1 LKRRALRTAA
11 ATLGSGEATL
21 RRADGLWGRVR
32 GWRWIHPQVL
42 DFEAAFGPVIVQ
54 LAPDVIH
61 AHDMHLVG
69 VAARARA
76 AVRDRTVPWVY
87 DAHEYVPGLSQY
99 GGRTASV
106 VAGWADLEAEFIRD
120 ADRVITVSPAIADA
134 LERRYALHRK
144 PAVVLNIP
152 TVSPPGQATVTPLR
166 DVCGLPD
173 DVPLITYIG
182 GITSARGVDTA
193 VTAMVRLL
201 EVHLALVCVPH
212 NDTWYSR
219 KLRRLATDLD
229 VDDRVH
235 FLNPVG
241 PGEVVDFL
249 RGVDVG
255 LIPLLSFPS
264 HEMSL
269 PNKLFEYLH
278 AGVPIVCSELDSLGP
293 FTREHGVGVTFQSGD
308 ADGLAAAVREVL
320 DESERFRAACQDPEL
335 LLTFSW
341 SHQADELRRLYS
353 DLLGRP
359 LVVPGPGGTPGHEVV
374 DLTEVALESAETSL
388 RAGHA

>member
-1 LKRRALRTAA
+1 MASLSL
-11 ATLGSGEATL
+11 GEAVL
-21 RRADGLWGRVR
+21 RHVDVRWGRVR
-32 GWRWIHPQVL
+32 GWRWVHPQVL
-42 DFEAAFGPVIVQ
+42 DFEAAFAPTVVQ

-69 VAARARA
+69 VAAHARSAVGERA
-76 AVRDRTVPWVY
+76 VPWVY

-134 LERRYALHRK
+134 LERRYALPRK

-152 TVSPPGQATVTPLR
+152 TGNPPGQATVTPLR
-166 DVCGLPD
+166 EVCGLPD
-173 DVPLITYIG
+173 DVPLITYVG
-182 GITSARGVDTA
+182 GMTSARGVDTA
-193 VTAMVRLL
+193 VTAMARMP

-212 NDTWYSR
+212 DDTWYVR
-219 KLRRLATDLD
+219 KMRKLATDLH

-241 PGEVVDFL
+241 PGQVVDFL

-293 FTREHGVGVTFQSGD
+293 FTREHGVGLTFQSGD
-308 ADGLAAAVREVL
+308 ADGLAAAVRAVL
-320 DESERFRAACQDPEL
+320 GEPERFRAACQDAEL
-335 LLTFSW
+335 LRTFSW
-341 SHQADELRRLYS
+341 SHQADKLRRLYS
-353 DLLGRP
+353 GLLERP
-359 LVVPGPGGTPGHEVV
+359 LVVPDGGGTPGHEVV
-374 DLTEVALESAETSL
+374 DLTEVALEPTEMSL
-388 RAGHA
+388 RAGQT